1 MRGADAAA
9 MGYELET
16 TLRANDSDRGWVDRR
31 LEQRWQRAD
40 QRLFAALKAY
50 AAVRR
55 TGAPGE
61 PAWIA
66 AQLRLAEAR
75 LRWRECAEEDERAAE
90 LAEGPELFR

>member
-1 MRGADAAA
+1 

-16 TLRANDSDRGWVDRR
+16 VLRAAEGDRGWVDRR

-40 QRLFAALKAY
+40 QRLFAALQAY

-55 TGAPGE
+55 SSAPGE

-66 AQLRLAEAR
+66 AQLSLAEAR
-75 LRWRECAEEDERAAE
+75 LRWRECAEEAERAAE